1 MAEYT
6 MCRSDMQGRKPCFH
20 NEQTERKH
28 GPGTRN
34 LNWQPPSL
42 EVVPTLRAKIRY
54 HRYTRDYIVI
64 FLIELHLLHHTE
76 RRQASGD
83 EMLWQQLIG
92 KDYESREELARD
104 LGLALREQRVK
115 AGLTQADL
123 AERINVDEVSVRRWE
138 LGLRL
143 PSIETLLLLEAVFIE
158 KNE

>member
-1 MAEYT
+1 MKV
-6 MCRSDMQGRKPCFH
+6 GRAAVLSS
-20 NEQTERKH
+20 
-28 GPGTRN
+28 G
-34 LNWQPPSL
+34 
-42 EVVPTLRAKIRY
+42 PTLRSKIRY
-54 HRYTRDYIVI
+54 YRYIRDYITIV
-64 FLIELHLLHHTE
+64 LIETHLFTDIE

-104 LGLALREQRVK
+104 LGVALREQRLK

-143 PSIETLLLLEAVFIE
+143 PSIETLLSLEAVFLE
-158 KNE
+158 DD